1 MLSDDLLSDRLYAM
15 LEPMPPEFNE
25 IDAILDTLN
34 LSRET
39 SFKLQQLIGSLYLD
53 AIEQAFELGW
63 RLRSDPTPL
72 VFEETQQS
80 EGFPGKTRRIRL

>member
-1 MLSDDLLSDRLYAM
+1 MLSNDLVTDRLYDLM
-15 LEPMPPEFNE
+15 GPVPPEFSE
-25 IDAILDTLN
+25 IDKILDTLN

-39 SFKLQQLIGSLYLD
+39 SFKLQQLIGSLYVN
-53 AIEQAFELGW
+53 AIEEAFELGW

-72 VFEETQQS
+72 IFEEAP

>member
-1 MLSDDLLSDRLYAM
+1 
-15 LEPMPPEFNE
+15 MPSEFNE

-39 SFKLQQLIGSLYLD
+39 SFKLQQLIGSLYVN
-53 AIEQAFELGW
+53 AIEEAFELGW

-72 VFEETQQS
+72 VFEEAP
-80 EGFPGKTRRIRL
+80 EGFPGKTGRIHL